1 MLKLLGRPDPQ
12 AFTNS
17 WPKGEYKH
25 EYENNWVILT
35 YVSAWTFMIE
45 EEIVINSRSN
55 TFEMQIYIIMVSIGN
70 QVNIS
75 RIYLETLMFVHLQ
88 LRTELFMNKR
98 F

>member
-1 MLKLLGRPDPQ
+1 
-12 AFTNS
+12 
-17 WPKGEYKH
+17 
-25 EYENNWVILT
+25 
-35 YVSAWTFMIE
+35 MIE

-55 TFEMQIYIIMVSIGN
+55 TFEVQIYIIMVSIGN